1 MKLHQIFLAAAL
13 ALGAVTAAPAAIL
26 LSDDFNDNSLD
37 GTKWTTNTTLSD
49 PYGTPS
55 VVEQNQ
61 RLEIHA
67 RGYLNTLNNYDPS
80 ALGGLKL
87 QITGTWTFLNVGPGD
102 LPAVITRSDGT
113 PTPYFVGSGEVTNG
127 ITFRIQIYDP
137 GVDGINIYGNG
148 AATVTNFSLISNTLN
163 LVQGDSVNFT
173 VVDDGTNL
181 SFNVAEVGDPSS
193 AASAT
198 AICASLLATN
208 KVSFYN
214 RESDGNTVA
223 LDNALIQA
231 VPETSTWV
239 CGLLTTSAVIGW
251 HFRRRT
257 RRATR

>member
-1 MKLHQIFLAAAL
+1 VKLRHRFLTAAL

-37 GTKWTTNTTLSD
+37 GTKWTTNTTLID

-55 VVEQNQ
+55 VAEQNQ

-87 QITGTWTFLNVGPGD
+87 QITGTWTFLSVGSGD
-102 LPAVITRSDGT
+102 LPAVVTRSDGT
-113 PTPYFVGSGEVTNG
+113 PSIYFVGSGEVTNG
-127 ITFRIQIYDP
+127 IVFRLEIYDP
-137 GVDGINIYGNG
+137 GVDGISIYGNG
-148 AATVTNFSLISNTLN
+148 GASVTNFSLISNTLN
-163 LVQGDSVNFT
+163 LVQGDTVNFT

-181 SFNVAEVGDPSS
+181 SFNVTEVGDLSS

-198 AICASLLATN
+198 ATCASALATN

-214 RESDGNTVA
+214 REGNLNTAA
-223 LDNALIQA
+223 LDDVLIQS
-231 VPETSTWV
+231 VPETSTWIIGV
-239 CGLLTTSAVIGW
+239 FASFAVVGW
-251 HFRRRT
+251 HLRRKT
-257 RRATR
+257 A